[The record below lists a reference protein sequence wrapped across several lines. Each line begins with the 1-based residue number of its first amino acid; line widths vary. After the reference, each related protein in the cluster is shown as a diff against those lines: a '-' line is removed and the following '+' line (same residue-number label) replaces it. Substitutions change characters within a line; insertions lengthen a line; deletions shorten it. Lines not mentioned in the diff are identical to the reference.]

1 MPFDRRASNEAEM
14 PFPYAIG
21 HFREF
26 WATFFVCLLASQLG
40 AKLVAKLFSV
50 NLVHGAVYA
59 YFTRNSIT
67 SFDRVSLS
75 ISTNW

>member
-26 WATFFVCLLASQLG
+26 WAIFFCVFACQPTGGQIGS
-40 AKLVAKLFSV
+40 
-50 NLVHGAVYA
+50 
-59 YFTRNSIT
+59 
-67 SFDRVSLS
+67 
-75 ISTNW
+75 